1 MAQYVLSEL
10 ESMYPDQFGVV
21 NPEHIYLNNDPTKTS
36 INNIL
41 NNIEQYTDEEVN
53 DAVNNI
59 LDNYNLN
66 NPEIDPPNNPNSW
79 DINEE
84 INFIY
89 NNINEIQEIIDQ
101 LTNTADK
108 ITLRI

>member
-53 DAVNNI
+53 NEVNNI
-59 LDNYNLN
+59 LDNYNFN
-66 NPEIDPPNNPNSW
+66 SPEIDPPNNPNSW
-79 DINEE
+79 YTDEE
-84 INFIY
+84 VNNAV
-89 NNINEIQEIIDQ
+89 NNILNNYNFNNSEIDPNNPQILEI
-101 LTNTADK
+101 
-108 ITLRI
+108 

>member
-1 MAQYVLSEL
+1 MAQYVLSGL
-10 ESMYPDQFGVV
+10 ESMYPDQFGAV
-21 NPEHIYLNNDPTKTS
+21 NPDHIYIDNDPTKKSVNT
-36 INNIL
+36 IL

-59 LDNYNLN
+59 LNNYNFN
-66 NPEIDPPNNPNSW
+66 NPEIDPNNPNSW